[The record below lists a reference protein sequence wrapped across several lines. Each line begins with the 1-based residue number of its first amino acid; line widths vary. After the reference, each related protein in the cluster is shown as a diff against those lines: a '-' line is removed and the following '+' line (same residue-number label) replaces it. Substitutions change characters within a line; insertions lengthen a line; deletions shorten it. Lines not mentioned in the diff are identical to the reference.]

1 MAIDNYFTVRTHCPD
16 LFEVEA
22 LNEENTLRTVLSF
35 GYVHILSSDVN
46 RLILQIQVCQSSS
59 EENPGRLFNFPGKA
73 NRF

>member
-16 LFEVEA
+16 LFEA

-46 RLILQIQVCQSSS
+46 RLVLQIQVCQSSS
-59 EENPGRLFNFPGKA
+59 ETKTIAKGNTESY
-73 NRF
+73 